1 MLNAKCRMQNYNK
14 VSNNRVIAN
23 LSAFPYHSCR
33 DGKANAVQYQTQNW
47 KTKGVWLVKMC
58 GT

>member
-1 MLNAKCRMQNYNK
+1 MQNYNK